1 MPQIGCA
8 GSSRRG
14 LPSWP
19 NLRHRKLYKMALVLS
34 GSRLDD
40 KRRPYAISEI
50 EFIISVKALLAIE
63 HTRKIIAMARRVI
76 EI

>member
-1 MPQIGCA
+1 
-8 GSSRRG
+8 
-14 LPSWP
+14 
-19 NLRHRKLYKMALVLS
+19 MAHVLA

>member
-1 MPQIGCA
+1 
-8 GSSRRG
+8 
-14 LPSWP
+14 
-19 NLRHRKLYKMALVLS
+19 MALVLS

-50 EFIISVKALLAIE
+50 EFIISVKALFAIK